1 MKNLIKA
8 EWFKLTKSQVF
19 RVLLVINL
27 TASVLLTLLLTQA
40 GMARTGY
47 RAFHLG
53 IAYLFYHI
61 HIGLVFTAV
70 FWCEDFSNKSFGKS
84 LLSGFSRMKI
94 FFAKVI
100 IFWVGMILLFLSFA
114 CSAAIASSLLNGFGM
129 DFNVEIFKHIL
140 FFAFCGILGCISMS
154 SVMILISTIVKSKI
168 PTIMVIYL
176 LFFPFEYLKNNY
188 RFYENGEDILKFLKY
203 TYVYQINTMY
213 TNQDSMMIH
222 RFQPELFLQVNILTI
237 ILSLC
242 IGLIIFEKTE
252 FK

>member
-1 MKNLIKA
+1 M
-8 EWFKLTKSQVF
+8 
-19 RVLLVINL
+19 
-27 TASVLLTLLLTQA
+27 
-40 GMARTGY
+40 
-47 RAFHLG
+47 
-53 IAYLFYHI
+53 
-61 HIGLVFTAV
+61 
-70 FWCEDFSNKSFGKS
+70 
-84 LLSGFSRMKI
+84 LSGFSRMKI
-94 FFAKVI
+94 FFVKVI

-114 CSAAIASSLLNGFGM
+114 CSATIASSLLNGFGM
-129 DFNVEIFKHIL
+129 DFNVEICKHIL

-222 RFQPELFLQVNILTI
+222 RFQQELFLQVNILTI
-237 ILSLC
+237 IWCLC
-242 IGLIIFEKTE
+242 TGLIIFQKNRI
-252 FK
+252 